1 MKRIIV
7 FAAICATVAAISLSS
22 CKNTKTDNSSD
33 GQTNKEAE
41 VKTLDV
47 DYLATLF
54 CKGSDE
60 PMAKIYL
67 GEEKD
72 NLFAVSKDIRNRYS
86 KVYGQFQYENS
97 IEFRIWDATDGTK
110 ILGVNLIEESEDSRR
125 LYLNFYRYDVEKD
138 TLVPD
143 EALNNKIEETVKALN
158 TSLYVFRVPTEQSSD
173 DIILGYWKNEDDYE
187 EIILHWDGTTFNR

>member
-158 TSLYVFRVPTEQSSD
+158 TSLYVFRVPAEQSSD

>member
-22 CKNTKTDNSSD
+22 CKNTKMDNSSD

-97 IEFRIWDATDGTK
+97 IEFRVWDATDGTK

-158 TSLYVFRVPTEQSSD
+158 TSLYVFRVPAEQSSD

>member
-7 FAAICATVAAISLSS
+7 FAVICATVASISLSS
-22 CKNTKTDNSSD
+22 CKNTRTDNSSD
-33 GQTNKEAE
+33 NQTNKEAE

-72 NLFAVSKDIRNRYS
+72 NLFAVSKDIVNRFS
-86 KVYGQFQYENS
+86 TVYGQFQYDNS
-97 IEFRIWDATDGTK
+97 LQFRVWDAADGTK

-138 TLVPD
+138 ALVPD
-143 EALNNKIEETVKALN
+143 EALDNKIEETVKALN

-173 DIILGYWKNEDDYE
+173 DITLGYWDKDDNYQ